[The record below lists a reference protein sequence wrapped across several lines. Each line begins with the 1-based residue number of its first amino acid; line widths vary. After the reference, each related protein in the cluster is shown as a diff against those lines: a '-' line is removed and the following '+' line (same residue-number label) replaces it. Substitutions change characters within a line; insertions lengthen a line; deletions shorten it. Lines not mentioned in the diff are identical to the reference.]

1 MKDYKLKEKKQR
13 LLKEIA
19 TDAEKTQMH
28 KGRSKF
34 SNRVIDAVNRVPRE
48 HFLSKH
54 QFAKSYDNRP
64 LPIGYGQTISQ
75 PYIVA
80 LMTDLLNLTPTDKVL
95 EIGTGCGYQTAILAE
110 LAHKIFTVEL
120 IPELH
125 KLAKDNLTSLGY
137 NNIQFCNSN
146 GWHGWPDEAPY
157 NKIIVTAA
165 ATQVP
170 DALTK
175 QLATD
180 GKLLIPVG
188 REYGTQFFK
197 LIQSQSTEMHQESLS
212 LPVIFV
218 PLVNN

>member
-1 MKDYKLKEKKQR
+1 MEDYTLKQKKQK

-19 TDAEKTQMH
+19 TDAEKTKMH
-28 KGRSKF
+28 IGRNKF
-34 SNRVIDAVNRVPRE
+34 SDQVINAVNRVPRE

-54 QFAKSYDNRP
+54 QFRKSYDNRP

-80 LMTDLLNLTPTDKVL
+80 LMTDLLDLTPTDRVL

-125 KLAKDNLTSLGY
+125 NLAQENLISLGY
-137 NNIQFCNSN
+137 NNIQFCNNN
-146 GWHGWPDEAPY
+146 GWLGWPGKAPY

-170 DALTK
+170 SALTK
-175 QLATD
+175 QLAPD
-180 GKLLIPVG
+180 GRLLVPVG
-188 REYGTQFFK
+188 REYETQFLK
-197 LIQSQSTEMHQESLS
+197 LIHLQGTDVHQESLS

-218 PLVNN
+218 PLVKN